1 MKILLVESK
10 REKLVL
16 LRHTLSQHTVIHA
29 RNRAEASSFFIES
42 RPDVVLVNKIL
53 NDTSGLGIG
62 AAQDI
67 LNINSSARVI
77 VYAEHGIISKEDEMH
92 GIEMFIPEPLS
103 RKKVSTSIETVFSLK
118 HSMLLVPC

>member
-10 REKLVL
+10 KEILAL
-16 LRHTLSQHTVIHA
+16 LRHTLSQHAVIHA
-29 RNRAEASSFFIES
+29 RNRAEASWFFIES
-42 RPDVVLVNKIL
+42 RPDIVLVNKIL
-53 NDTSGLGIG
+53 NDTSGSGIG

-77 VYAEHGIISKEDEMH
+77 VYAEHGTISKEEEML

-103 RKKVSTSIETVFSLK
+103 RKKVSTSVEAVLSLK